1 MPPMRKVLVNALL
14 ESVMSLTPP
23 RDAVDVPHGFVCPGV
38 FEKVS
43 EQCLDGR
50 ISRLQNHPSAGGGFA
65 DIWEG
70 RLGDKKVAIKTIRVF
85 PGSGEAHKLLKVRS
99 CNPTVD
105 LRVTRTPAAVP

>member
-1 MPPMRKVLVNALL
+1 MRKVSVNPLL
-14 ESVMSLTPP
+14 ESILSPTPP
-23 RDAVDVPHGFVCPGV
+23 PDAEDVHHSFVGTGV
-38 FEKVS
+38 FKKSS

-70 RLGDKKVAIKTIRVF
+70 RFGDQKVAIKTIRVF

-99 CNPTVD
+99 YNTMVD
-105 LRVTRTPAAVP
+105 EQVTRTPAAVA